1 MRSIALAIAMAPFLT
16 AAAVAAGYDE
26 AGHVLAQQWCA
37 NCHQVEA
44 NAATIKDNA
53 PSFVALADMHGKDLN
68 WVRNYLLDPHLPM
81 MGINL
86 SRVQIDN
93 IVAYMR
99 TLQRKD

>member
-1 MRSIALAIAMAPFLT
+1 MRNVIFGLALVPLMATAAMA
-16 AAAVAAGYDE
+16 AAGNE
-26 AGHVLAQQWCA
+26 AAGHALAQQWCMS
-37 NCHQVEA
+37 CHQIGPGQASAKDVAPTFVTLA
-44 NAATIKDNA
+44 NE
-53 PSFVALADMHGKDLN
+53 HGKDLA

-99 TLQRKD
+99 TLQRP